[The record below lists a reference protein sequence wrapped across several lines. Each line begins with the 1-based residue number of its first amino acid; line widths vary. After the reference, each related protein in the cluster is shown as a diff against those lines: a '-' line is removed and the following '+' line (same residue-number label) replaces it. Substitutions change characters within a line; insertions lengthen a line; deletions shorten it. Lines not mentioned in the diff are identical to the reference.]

1 MPEGDSF
8 DVVAGELSTHAGH
21 LDSVHER
28 LATALGAARQVSMD
42 NGAYG
47 LLGQPF
53 AMMLDPFEN
62 LGTDMLSQGQ
72 DTVSSHAE
80 SMRAGA
86 RSYTGTESVTTD
98 RFKGGQ

>member
-8 DVVAGELSTHAGH
+8 EVVAGELATHAGH
-21 LDSVHER
+21 LDSVQQR

-47 LLGQPF
+47 VLGQPF

-62 LGTDMLSQGQ
+62 LGTDMISQGQ
-72 DTVSSHAE
+72 DTVTSHAD
-80 SMRAGA
+80 SMRGA
-86 RSYTGTESVTTD
+86 AQSYSGTEDVQTN
-98 RFKGGQ
+98 RFKGGE